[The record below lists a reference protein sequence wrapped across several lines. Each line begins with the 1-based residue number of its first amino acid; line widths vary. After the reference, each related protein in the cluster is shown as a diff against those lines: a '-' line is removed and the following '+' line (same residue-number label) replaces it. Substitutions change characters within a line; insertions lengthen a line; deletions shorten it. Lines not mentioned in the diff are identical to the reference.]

1 MKYQPVS
8 QTQIPEGCSVVSSG
22 TDISAIQPYH
32 IQEGTTLAPPSGVE
46 YAFGRTLCAAKD
58 GSCQGT
64 PAKGTKFCFGHLRS
78 YMKLNN
84 LTEIPEDL
92 IINKE
97 APKEG
102 EEEQDV
108 TETP

>member
-1 MKYQPVS
+1 
-8 QTQIPEGCSVVSSG
+8 
-22 TDISAIQPYH
+22 
-32 IQEGTTLAPPSGVE
+32 
-46 YAFGRTLCAAKD
+46 
-58 GSCQGT
+58 
-64 PAKGTKFCFGHLRS
+64 
-78 YMKLNN
+78 MKLNN